1 MRVVDH
7 DRAHHRHRRW
17 SGRSRVSTYSRKMP
31 LGGGKQARWVEA
43 ELGGSV
49 GHVCSATSS
58 PQR

>member
-1 MRVVDH
+1 
-7 DRAHHRHRRW
+7 
-17 SGRSRVSTYSRKMP
+17 VSTYSRKMP